1 MTTTAESTAP
11 QQQTPTGL
19 TIQDLTLSLQ
29 VIQVAS
35 SRGAFKADELTAIG
49 GLYDRIFK
57 FLEST
62 GAISTKA
69 TDAAPD
75 ASAAPTA
82 TVTETPAPSTK
93 PAAKAAAKKSNKG
106 K

>member
-1 MTTTAESTAP
+1 MTEPTATP
-11 QQQTPTGL
+11 QSTGL
-19 TIQDLTLSLQ
+19 TIQDLTLTLQ

-62 GAISTKA
+62 GAIT
-69 TDAAPD
+69 TQAPD
-75 ASAAPTA
+75 AQAATEPA
-82 TVTETPAPSTK
+82 PVVTETPPK
-93 PAAKAAAKKSNKG
+93 KVKKAKG
-106 K
+106 E

>member
-1 MTTTAESTAP
+1 MTTIAESTAP
-11 QQQTPTGL
+11 QQAPTGL
-19 TIQDLTLSLQ
+19 TIQDLTLTLQ

-62 GAISTKA
+62 GAIT
-69 TDAAPD
+69 TTPAPN
-75 ASAAPTA
+75 ASATPTA
-82 TVTETPAPSTK
+82 TVTETPAANTK
-93 PAAKAAAKKSNKG
+93 PAAKAAAKKTKG

>member
-1 MTTTAESTAP
+1 MTEATNDTTATQP
-11 QQQTPTGL
+11 TQTGL
-19 TIQDLTLSLQ
+19 TVQDLTLTLQ

-35 SRGAFKADELTAIG
+35 TRGAFKADEMTAIG

-62 GAISTKA
+62 GAITTTPA
-69 TDAAPD
+69 PAAPAPD
-75 ASAAPTA
+75 AAPTA
-82 TVTETPAPSTK
+82 TVTETVAK
-93 PAAKAAAKKSNKG
+93 PAAKAAAKKTKG